1 MVTPASQRPQKT
13 SKAGGNGGNGSKPH
27 KPYNRRY
34 NRKRVIALAEQ
45 GVPANLIAK
54 DQDVATSTI
63 TRYLAKHNMVAQS
76 IKDFNSAKA
85 DMLSFS
91 QLQNHTIE
99 DIIKSNW
106 INNPDTILSLP
117 IPKQKDVL
125 HTLQGGRWY
134 DHQSERLERDLST
147 SNTMT
152 IIADL
157 EAVRKAHNNA

>member
-1 MVTPASQRPQKT
+1 MESAPQREPENT
-13 SKAGGNGGNGSKPH
+13 AKAGGNGGKEH

-76 IKDFNSAKA
+76 VKDFNAAKA

-99 DIIKSNW
+99 DMIKSNW
-106 INNPDTILSLP
+106 ISHPDKILSLP
-117 IPKQKDVL
+117 IPRQKEVL
-125 HTLQGGRWY
+125 HTLQGGRSY

-147 SNTMT
+147 ANTMT
-152 IIADL
+152 VIADL
-157 EAVRKAHNNA
+157 EALREARNDT

>member
-1 MVTPASQRPQKT
+1 MAKIDFSEVAN
-13 SKAGGNGGNGSKPH
+13 GGNGGKTH

-34 NRKRVIALAEQ
+34 NRKRVIALAKQ

-76 IKDFNSAKA
+76 VKDFNGAKA

-99 DIIKSNW
+99 DIIKSDW
-106 INNPDTILSLP
+106 ISNPDKILSLP

-125 HTLQGGRWY
+125 HTLQGGRSY

-147 SNTMT
+147 QNVIS
-152 IIADL
+152 IVADL
-157 EAVRKAHNNA
+157 EALREARNDT